1 MSLELENAVESNK
14 IRVREIL
21 DEKKDAKMMSNR
33 VEITEKAW
41 AEKKDFTLI
50 ELLIVI
56 AIIAILA
63 AMLLPALSKARE
75 RANTV
80 KCLSNEKQAGVGTSM
95 YLGDNLDFFMP
106 YQLTKSQTGLT
117 NGRVWAEMLSDAKY
131 VNRAIFA
138 CPSLKSP
145 KGQTNYTPSGMTY
158 TGYGYNHYNLGSNM
172 AVITSDKN
180 TAKMSQLRHPSIGY
194 MVMDTNQGLG
204 SNLGSFCVLDFESS
218 NPAKNGRP
226 DPRHGGGV
234 NILYVDGHAGYKKV
248 SIGKPY
254 QDLTAR
260 IGDSYYPDQWRCG
273 R

>member
-1 MSLELENAVESNK
+1 MNNETVKPIEK
-14 IRVREIL
+14 DWGKRE
-21 DEKKDAKMMSNR
+21 
-33 VEITEKAW
+33 
-41 AEKKDFTLI
+41 DFTLI

-63 AMLLPALSKARE
+63 AMLLPALGKARE
-75 RANTV
+75 RANAI

-95 YLGDNLDFFMP
+95 YLADNSDFFMP
-106 YQLTKSQTGLT
+106 YQLTAAQAGTT
-117 NGRVWAEMLSDAKY
+117 NGRVWAEMLSDVKY

-138 CPSLKSP
+138 CPTLKSP
-145 KGQTNYTPSGMTY
+145 KVQTNYTPSGMTY

-172 AVITSDKN
+172 AVSSSDKS
-180 TAKMSQLRHPSIGY
+180 TAKMSQLRYPSIGY
-194 MVMDTNQGLG
+194 VAMDTNQGLG
-204 SNLGSFCVLDFESS
+204 S

-226 DPRHGGGV
+226 DPRHGGGL

-254 QDLTAR
+254 QDLTER
-260 IGDSYYPDQWRCG
+260 KNGIVPDQWRCG

>member
-1 MSLELENAVESNK
+1 MK
-14 IRVREIL
+14 K
-21 DEKKDAKMMSNR
+21 EKDVKTMNNETVKPIEKDWGKRA
-33 VEITEKAW
+33 
-41 AEKKDFTLI
+41 DFTLI

-63 AMLLPALSKARE
+63 AMLLPALGKARE
-75 RANTV
+75 RANAI

-95 YLGDNLDFFMP
+95 YLADNSDFFMP
-106 YQLTKSQTGLT
+106 YQLTAAQAGTT
-117 NGRVWAEMLSDAKY
+117 NGRVWAEMLSDVKY

-138 CPSLKSP
+138 CPTLKSP
-145 KGQTNYTPSGMTY
+145 KVQTNYTPSGMTY

-172 AVITSDKN
+172 AVSSSDKS
-180 TAKMSQLRHPSIGY
+180 TAKMSQLRYPSIGY
-194 MVMDTNQGLG
+194 VAMDTNQGLG
-204 SNLGSFCVLDFESS
+204 ANLGNFCELDFESS

-226 DPRHGGGV
+226 DPRHGGGL

-254 QDLTAR
+254 QDLTER
-260 IGDSYYPDQWRCG
+260 KNGIVPDQWRCG